1 MAKEKH
7 LTAKEAQKITSELK
21 KSFNSKDV
29 TVGDVMKWLFDG
41 NPNVELPNKFM
52 HRQYKLGP
60 IINAVIQKFRSYPK
74 MLNFMNYNV
83 NDLFSKRSNGEIL
96 IFIKQY
102 IQINR
107 VTANM
112 MDNSWVKKSDREVM
126 LEKLSKTRNDF
137 ESGFNDI
144 VSHYDLLSTGRFDD
158 ALSKSIMKEVS
169 GEDINN
175 STELDE
181 TFLQLMEME
190 RQSKLDKDP
199 RFIKELNPEQIELW
213 GLSLIDIK
221 TIDSLNKILLIFLDK
236 NNNKKFFLLDFVYE
250 FVLSNIFSIIHNDY
264 IMPFLPDYHQSIILT
279 EIRALE
285 NLRRTLRDE
294 RDKFYKQ
301 YGWIEND
308 KPNRKY

>member
-1 MAKEKH
+1 MAKEKN
-7 LTAKEAQKITSELK
+7 LSAKEAQKITSELK
-21 KSFNSKDV
+21 KSFTQKDV
-29 TVGDVMKWLFDG
+29 SVGDVMTWLFDG
-41 NPNVELPNKFM
+41 NQNIELPNKFM

-60 IINAVIQKFRSYPK
+60 LINVVIQKFRTNPK

-96 IFIKQY
+96 LFIKQY

-107 VTANM
+107 VTTNM

-126 LEKLSKTRNDF
+126 LDKLSKTRSDF

-144 VSHYDLLSTGRFDD
+144 VAHYDLLSTGRFDD
-158 ALSKSIMKEVS
+158 PLSKSLMNEVS
-169 GEDINN
+169 GADQNN
-175 STELDE
+175 SPEMDE

-190 RQSKLDKDP
+190 RQAKLDKDP
-199 RFIKELNPEQIELW
+199 RFIKELNKEQIELW

-221 TIDSLNKILLIFLDK
+221 TIESMNKILLIFLDK
-236 NNNKKFFLLDFVYE
+236 NNNKKFFLLDFVYD

-264 IMPFLPDYHQSIILT
+264 VMPFLPDYHQPILLT

>member
-7 LTAKEAQKITSELK
+7 LTAKEAQKLTSELK
-21 KSFNSKDV
+21 KSFSEKDV
-29 TVGDVMKWLFDG
+29 TIKDIMNWLFDG
-41 NPNVELPNKFM
+41 KQNIELPNKFM

-60 IINAVIQKFRSYPK
+60 LINGVIQKFRSYPK

-83 NDLFSKRSNGEIL
+83 NELFSKRSNGEIL

-107 VTANM
+107 VSYNM
-112 MDNSWVKKSDREVM
+112 LDHSWVSKSDREV
-126 LEKLSKTRNDF
+126 LLDKFSKTKSDSEN
-137 ESGFNDI
+137 GFNDI
-144 VSHYDLLSTGRFDD
+144 AAHYDLLKTGRFED
-158 ALSKSIMKEVS
+158 ALSI
-169 GEDINN
+169 DIINTMTGTPDVN
-175 STELDE
+175 PDLDN
-181 TFLQLMEME
+181 TLLQLIEME
-190 RQSKLDKDP
+190 KQAKIDKDP
-199 RFIKELNPEQIELW
+199 RFIKELTPEQIEMW

-221 TIDSLNKILLIFLDK
+221 TLNGMNKILLIFLDK
-236 NNNKKFFLLDFVYE
+236 NNNKKFFLIDFVYE

-264 IMPFLPDYHQSIILT
+264 IMPFLPDYHQPIILT

-301 YGWIEND
+301 YGWIEDN
-308 KPNRKY
+308 KSKQKY